1 MVAKTPIKHRRFV
14 AATSGSVPDSDL
26 VRQTLNKVDRCVAR
40 LQELQYTVMGGA
52 KVVSGVTLSPR
63 STRGYLRTSVRCK
76 QESLRTWS
84 NPASRRSPAAK
95 FPGGTDGEWR
105 RMSLPAML
113 LNETLAEIIQ
123 TSRVAKKSSAKT
135 TANVSLSEPVA
146 AADPKT
152 PVATRRRT
160 ANKPAAI
167 PSENVALYAR
177 RSKEKQPGRFRV
189 IRSESSPVTAARARS
204 RIRFKS
210 TSPLVAAAA
219 RREEEAEEGVK
230 HGKLSVAAHRVS
242 PRHRPWGKKT
252 VLFPN
257 ALFNS
262 SSSSPP
268 PASACRGQR
277 FYKTKSPIIGRS
289 RPPQTPPP
297 HKFLI
302 KSPTASLGSQLAT
315 RKPGVAVVRVLQAS
329 PEKVVVLKTR
339 RRSFSPSKFINRVV
353 SPLRTR
359 IALPKTGAGLKQRPE
374 LGTPARIPAIKRT

>member
-1 MVAKTPIKHRRFV
+1 MVAKTPIKYRGFV
-14 AATSGSVPDSDL
+14 AATSGAGLDSDL

-40 LQELQYTVMGGA
+40 LQELQYTVVGGA
-52 KVVSGVTLSPR
+52 KVVAGVTLSPR

-84 NPASRRSPAAK
+84 NTSSRRSPAGK
-95 FPGGTDGEWR
+95 FQGGTNGEWR

-113 LNETLAEIIQ
+113 LNETVAEILQ
-123 TSRVAKKSSAKT
+123 ASRVAKKSSSKT
-135 TANVSLSEPVA
+135 TANVSLSDPA
-146 AADPKT
+146 TADPKT
-152 PVATRRRT
+152 PVAIRSRT

-177 RSKEKQPGRFRV
+177 RSKEKQPGRFQV
-189 IRSESSPVTAARARS
+189 IRSESSPATAARARS

-210 TSPLVAAAA
+210 TSPLAAAT

-230 HGKLSVAAHRVS
+230 PGKLSVAAHRVS
-242 PRHRPWGKKT
+242 PRNRPWAKKT

-257 ALFNS
+257 VLFNS

-315 RKPGVAVVRVLQAS
+315 RKPGVAVVRVLKAS

-339 RRSFSPSKFINRVV
+339 RRSFSPSKFVNRMV

-359 IALPKTGAGLKQRPE
+359 IALPKTGIGLKQRPE
-374 LGTPARIPAIKRT
+374 LGTPARIPAMKRT